1 MLSTRLNLLLIL
13 TGLAAMSSGAETKPA
28 TAGTPDVPKLFD
40 PRALVKPITELEC
53 TLSDGSKSVVYKI
66 VVRSLPPDHE
76 MGPWAPATLKDKG
89 GFWEDT
95 VEKKLSR
102 TPEKFGKGAIAGVA
116 APESANNA
124 GAQTSFI
131 PMLTLGIPSHPLMA
145 LMIGALM
152 IKGIVPGP
160 NVAADQPSL
169 FWGVIASMWI
179 GNAMLLVLNL
189 PLVGMWVKLLSVP
202 YVVLFPS
209 IIAFSAIGVF
219 TVSYSDFD
227 VFVLA
232 GFGVLRFMDW
242 MRTNDPE
249 VGSGALGRARMDDAT
264 WMIRGVP
271 MEAIGALAGRLDA
284 DPWITIPHA
293 ATDAQA
299 RALLV
304 ALDGAL
310 EPGRRIWIE
319 WSNETWNPAFPQA
332 AYAIEQG
339 TALDLSAD
347 PFQAGLFYHARR
359 ATELFAIATDAIG
372 RDRYVGVLAAQ
383 SANPWTGEQVATFE
397 GAAAHADV
405 LAIAP
410 YIDGFGD
417 PATAATIRE
426 LTVRQLLRRMRRVV
440 EGPLR
445 TSTEENRSVAT
456 ANGLDLV
463 AYEGGQH
470 LVGVLGAENDAR
482 LTALFTDAN
491 QIGRAHV

>member
-1 MLSTRLNLLLIL
+1 MC
-13 TGLAAMSSGAETKPA
+13 SSDLEGDHRIVVV
-28 TAGTPDVPKLFD
+28 PDVRNGL
-40 PRALVKPITELEC
+40 
-53 TLSDGSKSVVYKI
+53 
-66 VVRSLPPDHE
+66 
-76 MGPWAPATLKDKG
+76 W
-89 GFWEDT
+89 
-95 VEKKLSR
+95 
-102 TPEKFGKGAIAGVA
+102 
-116 APESANNA
+116 
-124 GAQTSFI
+124 
-131 PMLTLGIPSHPLMA
+131 
-145 LMIGALM
+145 
-152 IKGIVPGP
+152 
-160 NVAADQPSL
+160 
-169 FWGVIASMWI
+169 
-179 GNAMLLVLNL
+179 
-189 PLVGMWVKLLSVP
+189 LSVTETDP
-202 YVVLFPS
+202 ADPVREIEVLLPGFGDLAEPPL
-209 IIAFSAIGVF
+209 FLPRF
-219 TVSYSDFD
+219 LDQ
-227 VFVLA
+227 LA

-491 QIGRAHV
+491 RAAGMARLYRRYLRMWSEASGGGLMVHYLDVSDYGKWGSWGARETQLQGLWQAPKARALRRWMANAPG